1 MEEKRD
7 ILVNDGQN
15 SVLFQDI
22 CTNIEQA
29 QEEAYRLVNVTQIKR
44 NWLLGL
50 RIQHEVLKDKRA
62 EYGEQVV
69 KGLVN
74 TVSYR
79 SINHDDIYSW
89 KQAIRTYKQYQ

>member
-1 MEEKRD
+1 M
-7 ILVNDGQN
+7 
-15 SVLFQDI
+15 FQDI

-74 TVSYR
+74 AVSYR